1 MISRV
6 HLHLYKYNKG
16 FKFMASLFECE
27 VRYSIADIK
36 IFEKRLRTL
45 GAKLI
50 YKYEF
55 IDYYFMP
62 KKEKWNPIEKI
73 LRIREWKFPKKP
85 TTIYFTKNE
94 IISTGNIKFKRAVY
108 QDGKVPLFIG
118 GLDICKSLLNDL
130 GFKLWF
136 ILKKKKC
143 KFWHLP
149 KYNFKTVTE
158 FIDGLGWS
166 GELEFEGRNMP
177 KTKIKI
183 EKALDILKIPKDL
196 ISFKP
201 ISVIF
206 DEKRKNFK

>member
-1 MISRV
+1 
-6 HLHLYKYNKG
+6 
-16 FKFMASLFECE
+16 MASLFECE

-73 LRIREWKFPKKP
+73 SRIREWKFPRKP
-85 TTIYFTKNE
+85 TTIYFVKNE
-94 IISTGNIKFKRAVY
+94 IISMGDVKFKRAIY
-108 QDGKVPLFIG
+108 PQGKVPLFVG
-118 GLDICKSLLNDL
+118 NLNLCKSLLNDL

-143 KFWHLP
+143 KFWEIP
-149 KYNFKTVTE
+149 KHGFKTVTE
-158 FIDGLGWS
+158 HMNGLGWS
-166 GELEFEGRNMP
+166 GELEFEGKNP
-177 KTKIKI
+177 TKAKVQI
-183 EKALDILKIPKDL
+183 EKALSVLGIPRNSV
-196 ISFKP
+196 SFKP

-206 DEKRKNFK
+206 AEKQKILK